1 MNRARVV
8 LVGLLLV
15 ASAMGC
21 VMAEDNPTRLRD
33 LRVIGMR
40 FEPPEVL
47 MQGCDARLL
56 LGSLAGAGAADGG
69 SIAVPPQFQLLI
81 GLYAATPLKFEAL
94 IADPSGGGR
103 DLNYRLLGC
112 ANRGDRNCDNEGD
125 YVLLEEGITKGGVL
139 STTVAPGIQFL
150 NDGTSDAGTPLLIE
164 VIQQD
169 TFKGLGGIRVPVVL
183 ELSAPDTGEKIY
195 AQKLMVY
202 TCQFFPTMTQNV
214 TPRLPGVLFNK
225 VPWGADELIEIR
237 GRSEWEMVPEDFTA
251 LEEPY
256 VVPTIQ
262 LKPLELVESWKV
274 TWMTSSG
281 TMSPYT
287 TGGTDFVG
295 TTGRH
300 RAVWTPDQISNEPTD
315 VTFHIVVRDGR
326 GGSSWLTRFVKW
338 YPE

>member
-1 MNRARVV
+1 MNPVRAF
-8 LVGLLLV
+8 LVGLVLV
-15 ASAMGC
+15 ATAMGC
-21 VMAEDNPTRLRD
+21 VMSEDNPTQLRD

-56 LGSLAGAGAADGG
+56 LGSLAGAADGG
-69 SIAVPPQFQLLI
+69 SVMVPPQFQLLL
-81 GLYAATPLKFEAL
+81 GLYASTPLQFEAL

-103 DLNYRLLGC
+103 DLNYRLMGC

-125 YVLLEEGITKGGVL
+125 YVVLQEGTTKGGVL
-139 STTVAPGIQFL
+139 SATVAPGIQFL
-150 NDGTSDAGTPLLIE
+150 DDGKATPLLLE

-183 ELSAPDTGEKIY
+183 ELSAPDTNEKIY

-202 TCQFFPTMTQNV
+202 TCQFFPTMKQNV
-214 TPRLPGVLFNK
+214 TPRLPGLLFNK
-225 VPWGADELIEIR
+225 VPWGADEMIEIH
-237 GRSEWEMVPEDFTA
+237 GRTDWEIVPEDFTA
-251 LEEPY
+251 LEETY
-256 VVPTIQ
+256 VVPTLQ
-262 LKPLELVESWKV
+262 LKPLDLTESWKV

-281 TMSPYT
+281 TFTPYN

-295 TTGRH
+295 TTGKH
-300 RAVWTPDQISNEPTD
+300 RAVWKPDQISNEPTD

-338 YPE
+338 FPE